1 MRLRSD
7 SFVDID
13 DIPDATVEFNF
24 STAVANAL
32 MCVTDLME
40 CCNAGDQNLPQ
51 SLGEWYH
58 PNGSLV
64 TFGGEGSAFRRN
76 RGQSVVRLLRM
87 NNPTER
93 GRFRCELPDAQGG
106 NQTNYVNICELSH
119 SFTSPVI

>member
-13 DIPDATVEFNF
+13 DIPDVTVEFNF
-24 STAVANAL
+24 STATANGL
-32 MCVTDLME
+32 MCITDLME
-40 CCNAGDQNLPQ
+40 CCNAGYQNLPQ
-51 SLGEWYH
+51 SLGEWYY

-64 TFGGEGSAFRRN
+64 VFGGEGSAFRRN

-93 GRFRCELPDAQGG
+93 GRFRCELPD
-106 NQTNYVNICELSH
+106 NQHVNQINYVNIRELI
-119 SFTSPVI
+119 TSPVI